1 MSINV
6 EEAKS
11 ASPVRSDFVAKML
24 SCPSKAHQM
33 TPASSLL
40 AHVCL
45 LNSVI
50 ERAGDR
56 RAAAHNLT
64 MAQWFALGCAGHAG
78 EAGVT
83 HSELGQRLMLS
94 KAPITGV
101 VDRLE
106 RGGYVVREA
115 DAYDRRVSRVKIT
128 IKGEAVW
135 EAVRLELRVLSS
147 EICEGLDDE
156 HLLKMQTVLE
166 QLLENAARMDPTLAG
181 EKS

>member
-1 MSINV
+1 MSINKK
-6 EEAKS
+6 ETK
-11 ASPVRSDFVAKML
+11 ASLSERTDFVEKML

-56 RAAAHNLT
+56 RAASHNLT

-78 EAGVT
+78 IAGVT

-115 DAYDRRVSRVKIT
+115 DAHDRRVSRVKIT
-128 IKGEAVW
+128 GKGEEAW
-135 EAVRLELRVLSS
+135 EAVRLELRILSA
-147 EICEGLDDE
+147 EICEGLKDE
-156 HLLKMQTVLE
+156 DLLKMQLVLE
-166 QLLENAARMDPTLAG
+166 RLLENAARMDPTLTG
-181 EKS
+181 